1 MFYINSVSLVL
12 GRVKSPIKVSLL
24 RTIRNGADIYMKN
37 VFVKFCKKIKDNK
50 KVIAQ
55 ILYIGY
61 KLYKLYTKIEQ
72 IVEMFE

>member
-1 MFYINSVSLVL
+1 MEL
-12 GRVKSPIKVSLL
+12 
-24 RTIRNGADIYMKN
+24 IYMKN
-37 VFVKFCKKIKDNK
+37 LFVKFCKKIKDNK
-50 KVIAQ
+50 RVITQ